1 MPVVRGLDPPWL
13 VALSPCPPDIPCS
26 MPRSVGGIRS
36 WSLTSQIS
44 TGVFQPNIETQR
56 NTANLDVWKNIP
68 LRPSVYAVQRWRTTP
83 NRSTVRPLR
92 GPYIGQSET
101 MMDIMGKW
109 ALHRGHVGGIYSRSM
124 APICANSGVA
134 EGD

>member
-1 MPVVRGLDPPWL
+1 VEHAAIGTQYQKRVANEPEFYGSVSPKRNAANVKVR
-13 VALSPCPPDIPCS
+13 
-26 MPRSVGGIRS
+26 
-36 WSLTSQIS
+36 
-44 TGVFQPNIETQR
+44 
-56 NTANLDVWKNIP
+56 KNIP